1 MKKWQILQLW
11 LSLKRLHNFTIE
23 TEDLM
28 TKDLAIQRSPCK
40 AEEQRSLVSALD
52 TKIYSRPGKCIHWN
66 EIWTKNEPS
75 TSFMRNIMMVYD
87 PLKRLDAILNIQ
99 IWCHTMYLQC
109 VKSFSQQI
117 NHRLLCHHSKAC
129 RYPTS
134 SLLDIHGGRSP
145 AAARKQ
151 HH

>member
-1 MKKWQILQLW
+1 MTDSWILAFIKTIAQFYHWNWGSHDERSCHPEKPMQGQRAKKPRVGPWHQNIFQAW
-11 LSLKRLHNFTIE
+11 
-23 TEDLM
+23 
-28 TKDLAIQRSPCK
+28 
-40 AEEQRSLVSALD
+40 
-52 TKIYSRPGKCIHWN
+52 KIHHWN

-75 TSFMRNIMMVYD
+75 TSFMRNIMMVYN

-134 SLLDIHGGRSP
+134 SLLDIHPGRSP